1 MITPMIAANWK
12 MNLTV
17 DEGVSLINALKP
29 LISDVEDVEVVV
41 APSFVSLSEIR
52 KALEGTDI
60 RLAAQNVHWELKG
73 AYTGEISPL
82 MLKDIG
88 CDYVIIG
95 HSERRH
101 IFNENDESI
110 NKKLLASLKQG
121 IKPILCVGETLDQR
135 KRGETIK
142 VIERQMIMDL
152 EGVFPSQMNNIVIAY
167 EPVWAIGTG
176 ETATPEQAEEVH
188 NFIKEFLIDSFGLDE
203 TRGTR
208 VLYGGSV
215 KPENIKGL
223 MAQPHIDGALVGG
236 ASLVSE
242 SFASIVRFQI
252 T

>member
-12 MNLTV
+12 MNLSV
-17 DEGVSLINALKP
+17 EEGVSLINALKP
-29 LISDVEDVEVVV
+29 LIKDVEGVEVVV

-52 KALEGTDI
+52 KTLEGTNI

-73 AYTGEISPL
+73 AYTGEVSPL

-101 IFNENDESI
+101 IFNEEDESI
-110 NKKLLASLKQG
+110 NKKMLASLKQG

-152 EGVFPSQMNNIVIAY
+152 EGVFSSQMSDVVIAY

-176 ETATPEQAEEVH
+176 ETATPDQAEEVH
-188 NFIKEFLIDSFGLDE
+188 NFIKEFLIDSFGLNE

-215 KPENIKGL
+215 KPENINGL

-236 ASLVSE
+236 ASLVAD

-252 T
+252 N